1 MAAEA
6 LLARG
11 VGVDIYDAMPSFG
24 RKFLMAGK
32 SGLNISHAEDFDV
45 FLSRYHGDTRLQGM
59 VRAFGPAEIVT
70 WMEGLGIAAHTGP
83 TGRVF
88 PEMMKA
94 SPLLRAWLVRLQDA
108 GAVLHPKHRW
118 QGWNA
123 DGALVFDAPEG
134 AVTAAPDA
142 TVLAL
147 GGASWKRL
155 GSDGAWAPLLAA
167 KGAGTVPFG
176 PSNCGFLVDWSNH
189 VKEKFAGAPVKSVR
203 LSVDGQETRSEFV
216 ITQRGVESGGIY
228 TVSTALVDG
237 LRRDGAATLLQE
249 TRSEFVITQRGVES
263 GGIYTVSTALVDGL
277 RRDGAATLLVDL
289 LPDMDVPAIVA
300 KLERPRGKQSM
311 SNHLRKSLG
320 ISGVKLALLHE
331 AARGV
336 LPDHKVTLA
345 RLIKAVPIKV
355 TGTAP
360 LDEAISTTGGVA
372 WDALD
377 DALMLRQ
384 LPGVFCAGE
393 MIDWDA
399 PTGGYLITACMA
411 TGKAAGEGA
420 ADWLQTASSL

>member
-237 LRRDGAATLLQE
+237 LRRDGAATLL
-249 TRSEFVITQRGVES
+249 
-263 GGIYTVSTALVDGL
+263 
-277 RRDGAATLLVDL
+277 VDL

>member
-1 MAAEA
+1 MNAQRAAVIGSGPAGLMAAET

-11 VGVDIYDAMPSFG
+11 MGVDIYDAMPSFG

-45 FLSRYHGDTRLQGM
+45 FLSRYRGDTRLQGM

-70 WMEGLGIAAHTGP
+70 WMEALGIAAHTGP

-88 PEMMKA
+88 PKMMKA

-123 DGALVFDAPEG
+123 DGALVLDVPQG
-134 AVTAAPDA
+134 PVTAVPDA
-142 TVLAL
+142 TILAL

-155 GSDGAWAPLLAA
+155 GSDGAWAPFLEA
-167 KGAGTVPFG
+167 KGAETVPFG
-176 PSNCGFLVDWSNH
+176 PSNCGFLVDWSAH
-189 VKEKFAGAPVKSVR
+189 MREKFAGAPVKSVR

-228 TVSTALVDG
+228 TLSAALVDG
-237 LRRDGAATLLQE
+237 LRRDGAATLLM
-249 TRSEFVITQRGVES
+249 
-263 GGIYTVSTALVDGL
+263 
-277 RRDGAATLLVDL
+277 DL
-289 LPDMDVPAIVA
+289 LPDMDVPAIIA

-311 SNHLRKSLG
+311 ANHLRKSLG

-336 LPDHKVTLA
+336 LPEHAVTLA

-377 DALMLRQ
+377 EALMLRQ

-411 TGKAAGEGA
+411 TGQAAGNGA

>member
-1 MAAEA
+1 M
-6 LLARG
+6 
-11 VGVDIYDAMPSFG
+11 
-24 RKFLMAGK
+24 
-32 SGLNISHAEDFDV
+32 
-45 FLSRYHGDTRLQGM
+45 
-59 VRAFGPAEIVT
+59 
-70 WMEGLGIAAHTGP
+70 
-83 TGRVF
+83 
-88 PEMMKA
+88 
-94 SPLLRAWLVRLQDA
+94 
-108 GAVLHPKHRW
+108 LHPKHRW

-134 AVTAAPDA
+134 SVTAAPDA

-155 GSDGAWAPLLAA
+155 GSDGAWVPLLEA
-167 KGAGTVPFG
+167 KGAQIVPFG
-176 PSNCGFLVDWSNH
+176 PSNCGFLVDWSAH
-189 VKEKFAGAPVKSVR
+189 MREKFAGAPVKSVR
-203 LSVDGQETRSEFV
+203 LSVDGQETRSECV

-228 TVSTALVDG
+228 TLSAALVDG
-237 LRRDGAATLLQE
+237 LRRDGT
-249 TRSEFVITQRGVES
+249 
-263 GGIYTVSTALVDGL
+263 
-277 RRDGAATLLVDL
+277 ATLLVDL

-331 AARGV
+331 AVRGV
-336 LPDHKVTLA
+336 LPDHAVTLA
-345 RLIKAVPIKV
+345 RLIKAVPIEI

-377 DALMLRQ
+377 DALMLRA
-384 LPGVFCAGE
+384 LPSVFCAGE

-411 TGKAAGEGA
+411 TGQAAGNGA

>member
-1 MAAEA
+1 LRTAIIGAGPAGLMAAEA

-237 LRRDGAATLLQE
+237 LRRDGAATLL
-249 TRSEFVITQRGVES
+249 
-263 GGIYTVSTALVDGL
+263 
-277 RRDGAATLLVDL
+277 VDL

>member
-11 VGVDIYDAMPSFG
+11 VGVDIHDAMPSFG

-32 SGLNISHAEDFDV
+32 SGLNISHAEDIDV
-45 FLSRYHGDTRLQGM
+45 FLSRYRGDARLQAI
-59 VRAFGPAEIVT
+59 VRAFGPAHVVA

-134 AVTAAPDA
+134 GVTVAPDA

-155 GSDGAWAPLLAA
+155 GADGAWAPLLAA

-176 PSNCGFLVDWSNH
+176 PSNCGFLVDWSSH
-189 VKEKFAGAPVKSVR
+189 MREKFAGAPVKSVR
-203 LSVDGQETRSEFV
+203 LSAGGDETRTEFV

-228 TVSTALVDG
+228 TLSSALVEG
-237 LRRDGAATLLQE
+237 LRLE
-249 TRSEFVITQRGVES
+249 
-263 GGIYTVSTALVDGL
+263 
-277 RRDGAATLLVDL
+277 GAATLLVDL

-311 SNHLRKSLG
+311 SNHMRKSLG

-345 RLIKAVPIKV
+345 RLIKAVPIRI

-384 LPGVFCAGE
+384 VPGVFCAGE

>member
-1 MAAEA
+1 MRTAIIGAGPAGLMAAEA

-32 SGLNISHAEDFDV
+32 SGLNISHAEDMDV
-45 FLSRYHGDTRLQGM
+45 FLSRYRSDARLQDM
-59 VRAFGPAEIVT
+59 VRAFGPAQVVT
-70 WMEGLGIAAHTGP
+70 WMEALGIAAHTGP

-123 DGALVFDAPEG
+123 DGALVFDGPEG
-134 AVTAAPDA
+134 AVTAAADA

-155 GSDGAWAPLLAA
+155 GSDGAWVPLLEA
-167 KGAGTVPFG
+167 KGAQTVPFG
-176 PSNCGFLVDWSNH
+176 PSNCGFLVDWSAH
-189 VKEKFAGAPVKSVR
+189 MREKFAGAPVKSVR
-203 LSVDGQETRSEFV
+203 LSVDGQDTRSEFV
-216 ITQRGVESGGIY
+216 ITHRGVESGGIY
-228 TVSTALVDG
+228 TLSAALVDV
-237 LRRDGAATLLQE
+237 LRRAGT
-249 TRSEFVITQRGVES
+249 
-263 GGIYTVSTALVDGL
+263 
-277 RRDGAATLLVDL
+277 ATLLVDL
-289 LPDMDVPAIVA
+289 LPDMDVPAVVA

-377 DALMLRQ
+377 NALMLRE

>member
-6 LLARG
+6 LTSRG
-11 VGVDIYDAMPSFG
+11 VDVDIYDAMPSFG

-32 SGLNISHAEDFDV
+32 SGLNISHAEDRDV
-45 FLSRYHGDTRLQGM
+45 FLSRYRGDARLKDM
-59 VRAFGPAEIVT
+59 VRAFGPAEIVD

-94 SPLLRAWLVRLQDA
+94 SPLLRAWLVRLQEA
-108 GAVLHPKHRW
+108 GAVLHARHRW
-118 QGWNA
+118 QGW
-123 DGALVFDAPEG
+123 DEGGALVFGTPDGE
-134 AVTAAPDA
+134 VTARPDA
-142 TVLAL
+142 TILAL

-155 GSDGAWAPLLAA
+155 GSDGAWATLLAA
-167 KGAGTVPFG
+167 KGIGVASFG
-176 PSNCGFLVDWSNH
+176 PSNCGFLVDWSDH
-189 VKEKFAGAPVKSVR
+189 MREKFSGTPVKAVR
-203 LSVDGQETRSEFV
+203 LSADGMETRSECV

-228 TVSTALVDG
+228 TLSAALVDA
-237 LRRDGAATLLQE
+237 LSRDGVATL
-249 TRSEFVITQRGVES
+249 F
-263 GGIYTVSTALVDGL
+263 A
-277 RRDGAATLLVDL
+277 DL
-289 LPDMDVPAIVA
+289 LPDMAVPAVVA

-345 RLIKAVPIKV
+345 RLIKAVPIKI

-372 WDALD
+372 WDVLD
-377 DALMLRQ
+377 NALMLRE
-384 LPGVFCAGE
+384 LSGVFCAGE

-411 TGKAAGEGA
+411 TGKAAGNGA
-420 ADWLQTASSL
+420 ANWLQASSL

>member
-32 SGLNISHAEDFDV
+32 SGLNISHAEDIDV
-45 FLSRYHGDTRLQGM
+45 FLSRYRSDARLQDR
-59 VRAFGPAEIVT
+59 VRAFGPAEVVA
-70 WMEGLGIAAHTGP
+70 WMGALGIAAHTGP

-123 DGALVFDAPEG
+123 DGALVFDGPNDV
-134 AVTAAPDA
+134 VTGAPDA

-167 KGAGTVPFG
+167 KGVATEPFG

-189 VKEKFAGAPVKSVR
+189 VREKFAGAPVKSVR
-203 LSVDGQETRSEFV
+203 LSVDGEETRSEFV

-228 TVSTALVDG
+228 TLSSALVD
-237 LRRDGAATLLQE
+237 R
-249 TRSEFVITQRGVES
+249 
-263 GGIYTVSTALVDGL
+263 L

-289 LPDMDVPAIVA
+289 LPDMDVPAVVA

-345 RLIKAVPIKV
+345 RLIKTVPIRI

-411 TGKAAGEGA
+411 TGKAAGESA
-420 ADWLQTASSL
+420 AGLLQTASSL

>member
-1 MAAEA
+1 MRAAIIGAGPAGLMAAEA

-32 SGLNISHAEDFDV
+32 SGLNISHAEDIDV
-45 FLSRYHGDTRLQGM
+45 FLSRYRSDARLQDM
-59 VRAFGPAEIVT
+59 VRAFGPAQVVT
-70 WMEGLGIAAHTGP
+70 WMEALGIAAHTGP

-118 QGWNA
+118 KGWNA
-123 DGALVFDAPEG
+123 DGALVFDAPQG
-134 AVTAAPDA
+134 TVTAAPDA

-155 GSDGAWAPLLAA
+155 GSDGAWACLLDA
-167 KGAGTVPFG
+167 KGVGTVPFG

-189 VKEKFAGAPVKSVR
+189 MKEKFAGAPVKSVR
-203 LSVDGQETRSEFV
+203 LSVGGQETRSEFV

-228 TVSTALVDG
+228 TLSAV
-237 LRRDGAATLLQE
+237 
-249 TRSEFVITQRGVES
+249 
-263 GGIYTVSTALVDGL
+263 LVDGL

-289 LPDMDVPAIVA
+289 LPDMDVPAVVA

-360 LDEAISTTGGVA
+360 LDEAISTIGGVA

-377 DALMLRQ
+377 NALMLRE

-411 TGKAAGEGA
+411 TGQAAGNGA

>member
-11 VGVDIYDAMPSFG
+11 VSVDIYDAMPSFG

-32 SGLNISHAEDFDV
+32 SGLNISHAEDLDG
-45 FLSRYHGDTRLQGM
+45 FLSRYRSDARLQDM
-59 VRAFGPAEIVT
+59 VRAFGPGEIMG
-70 WMEGLGIAAHTGP
+70 WMQALGIAAHTGP

-94 SPLLRAWLVRLQDA
+94 SPLLRAWLVRLQEA

-134 AVTAAPDA
+134 PVTVAPDA

-155 GSDGAWAPLLAA
+155 GSDGAWGPLLEA
-167 KGAGTVPFG
+167 KGAQTVPFG

-189 VKEKFAGAPVKSVR
+189 MKEKFAGAPVKSVR
-203 LSVDGQETRSEFV
+203 LSVDGQETRSECV

-228 TVSTALVDG
+228 TLSAALVDG
-237 LRRDGAATLLQE
+237 LRRDGT
-249 TRSEFVITQRGVES
+249 
-263 GGIYTVSTALVDGL
+263 
-277 RRDGAATLLVDL
+277 ATLLVDL

-331 AARGV
+331 AVHGV
-336 LPDHKVTLA
+336 LPDHAVTLA
-345 RLIKAVPIKV
+345 RLIKAVPIQI

-377 DALMLRQ
+377 QALMLRE

-411 TGKAAGEGA
+411 SGKAAGDGA
-420 ADWLQTASSL
+420 ADWLQKASSL